1 MAKRN
6 RKQAEEKATEQATA
20 VIEEPTSSPVE
31 EPAKEETTMKTETI
45 EKQTTIEKQATEQ
58 ATQEP
63 KSSPK
68 RGNVVPARYRPNF
81 HAVAG
86 LRTPSGTL
94 VVATAD
100 DAVTRLL
107 AGLDSVALQL
117 VAEQYG
123 IEWRWAHLNPG
134 MQRMNLG
141 NRLRS
146 AIRRGELEVSK

>member
-6 RKQAEEKATEQATA
+6 RKQSKEQATEQAVV
-20 VIEEPTSSPVE
+20 VIEEQATSSPVE
-31 EPAKEETTMKTETI
+31 EPAKEETTMKTQEQ
-45 EKQTTIEKQATEQ
+45 EQATEQ
-58 ATQEP
+58 AKQEP

-81 HAVAG
+81 HAIAG

-107 AGLDSVALQL
+107 AGLDSVAL
-117 VAEQYG
+117 EQEAARLG

-146 AIRRGELEVSK
+146 AIRRGELAVESLG

>member
-6 RKQAEEKATEQATA
+6 RKQQQEQATQEQATEQA
-20 VIEEPTSSPVE
+20 VVVVESTSSPVE
-31 EPAKEETTMKTETI
+31 EPAKEEQI
-45 EKQTTIEKQATEQ
+45 VKQEQ
-58 ATQEP
+58 IAEQP

-68 RGNVVPARYRPNF
+68 RGNVVPARYRPSF
-81 HAVAG
+81 HAIAG

-100 DAVTRLL
+100 DAVTRKL
-107 AGLDSVALQL
+107 AGLDSVALEL
-117 VAEQYG
+117 VAEEFG
-123 IEWRWAHLNPG
+123 IEWKWAHLNPG

-146 AIRRGELEVSK
+146 AIRRGELAAEALAK